1 MTQKEYFQLLMEETG
16 CKRSEAELALEL
28 SSNNFEKAIT
38 TIGFILKFIT
48 TFKMKIIFLKEN
60 IYGLIH
66 IAVNIKTAEI
76 ARFSVTFSCNPTIYE
91 ITTNI
96 DWFSYEKAIFS
107 ARLNSGVME
116 TYTKETEEKLK
127 TYIQKSLKELIVISP
142 ENISSI
148 LKTFFQPND
157 VYIEIENEELNLTQF
172 KKLPDYSLNQNLI
185 SSSDYDLGFVKLDV
199 KVLEDNDGKSVKKI
213 AEGDTVLSIIT
224 DERDLTH
231 YIAHLIGGI
240 DDGKICPIP
249 ATVKKIL
256 HKDNDFEIYLNYT
269 TSIVGLAKT
278 KSSTKVK
285 VLEPKH
291 QLWWKKM
298 LPWRDLF

>member
-28 SSNNFEKAIT
+28 SNNNFEKAIT

-48 TFKMKIIFLKEN
+48 TFKIKIIFSKEN

-66 IAVNIKTAEI
+66 IAVNIKTSEI

-91 ITTNI
+91 ISTNI

-107 ARLNSGVME
+107 ARLNSGAME
-116 TYTKETEEKLK
+116 TYTKETGEKLK
-127 TYIQKSLKELIVISP
+127 TYIQKSLKEFIVISP

-157 VYIEIENEELNLTQF
+157 VYIEIKNEELNLTQF
-172 KKLPDYSLNQNLI
+172 KKLPDYNLNKNLI

-199 KVLEDNDGKSVKKI
+199 KVLEDNNGKSVKKI

-240 DDGKICPIP
+240 NGGKICPIP

-269 TSIVGLAKT
+269 TSIIGLAKT
-278 KSSTKVK
+278 ESSKKVK

-298 LPWRDLF
+298 LPW